1 MDFNRYRRYIEHM
14 KSELFSAEQ
23 QEGRYG
29 RNLHIENIEL
39 TPNSEIPID
48 IQIRKAPIEIEDGDS
63 IGGNGVEVNFKG
75 RSVELMRAAEKL
87 KELPEA
93 ERLGA
98 VMKLIHEKLKYPY
111 PETTEND
118 SRDNPDLKKWLDERF
133 GERPRIGDLE
143 LNEFLER
150 GYGDCKIMATAYLL
164 AAQSAELRG
173 IYANS
178 GTALKNIKRPDNGQP
193 IFRSV
198 EVDRDLNSA
207 HAWVEIQLS
216 DGRWIP
222 VDPTAN
228 MIGEGEMLKVF
239 QEAGYKIPVAYV
251 DEVTP
256 KGLYL
261 DRGEALFD
269 PGESEKMLRP
279 RLKIAREFNKTR
291 KPKMDR
297 YAGDVDIV
305 LSSSKDPKS
314 MQLDFKE

>member
-1 MDFNRYRRYIEHM
+1 MDFNKHRRYIERM
-14 KSELFSAEQ
+14 KSESFGAER
-23 QEGRYG
+23 QEEQRGKK
-29 RNLHIENIEL
+29 LHLENVEL
-39 TPNSEIPID
+39 TPDTGIPVD
-48 IQIRKAPIEIEDGDS
+48 IHVRKAPIEIKDGNS
-63 IGGNGVEVNFKG
+63 VGGNAVEVKFSG
-75 RSVELMRAAEKL
+75 QSVELMRAAEKIG
-87 KELPEA
+87 ELPET

-98 VMKLIHEKLKYPY
+98 LMQLIHEKLRYPY
-111 PETTEND
+111 PEIMEAD
-118 SRDNPDLKKWLDERF
+118 SRDNPDLEQWFEERF
-133 GERPRIGDLE
+133 GERPRLGDLE

-164 AAQSAELRG
+164 AAQSAKLKG

-178 GTALKNIKRPDNGQP
+178 GTTLKNVKRPDKGEP
-193 IFRSV
+193 IFKSV

-239 QEAGYKIPVAYV
+239 QESGYKIPVAYV

-269 PGESEKMLRP
+269 PGEPEKTLRP
-279 RLKIAREFNKTR
+279 HLRIARELMTR
-291 KPKMDR
+291 KPKIDR
-297 YAGDVDIV
+297 YAGDVDIA
-305 LSSSKDPKS
+305 LFSSEDPKS
-314 MQLDFKE
+314 MQLDFEE